1 MFPFPLNLKVL
12 RGEKRSHLNRQNIA
26 KKDRYAVNRTVF
38 FFLSN
43 FSQKTFFPFVCKD
56 NFHTKISLEVMR
68 LEKNIQNE
76 MKVLFCLNIRFGLR
90 NFFKKKLYCLISSFF
105 SQKKAFFFLVDDFI
119 SLLFFARQLHYHFWS
134 LIFPWGSNLRGS
146 IDTCDVFSSRL

>member
-1 MFPFPLNLKVL
+1 MYRRN
-12 RGEKRSHLNRQNIA
+12 
-26 KKDRYAVNRTVF
+26 TVKPWIEQF
-38 FFLSN
+38 FFLSI

-105 SQKKAFFFLVDDFI
+105 FPKKAFFFLWTISFHCCFSHANFILTSRAWFSNGDLTFADRLIPATFSHLDFKVAWH
-119 SLLFFARQLHYHFWS
+119 SFE
-134 LIFPWGSNLRGS
+134 
-146 IDTCDVFSSRL
+146 

>member
-12 RGEKRSHLNRQNIA
+12 RGEKKKSPQQTKYSEETPLRREQNS
-26 KKDRYAVNRTVF
+26 F

-105 SQKKAFFFLVDDFI
+105 PPKKAFFFLWTISFHCCFSHANFI
-119 SLLFFARQLHYHFWS
+119 ITFGA
-134 LIFPWGSNLRGS
+134 
-146 IDTCDVFSSRL
+146 